1 MRRRDG
7 RSRHLARS
15 VEAGHPEFQ
24 HHRHHARDFKLAI
37 TETPRQFTTVFDTG
51 AKAVGDAGT
60 VAADALARRAG
71 GIGSTLGNA
80 AADAIIARVSNMP
93 INVNVNVNNKSGPDT
108 GAQKTAGD

>member
-1 MRRRDG
+1 MKQATQNFSTTATTLGTTVDG
-7 RSRHLARS
+7 
-15 VEAGHPEFQ
+15 
-24 HHRHHARDFKLAI
+24 FKLAI

-60 VAADALARRAG
+60 VAADALAGRAG

-93 INVNVNVNNKSGPDT
+93 INVNVNNKSGPDT
-108 GAQKTAGD
+108 GAQRTAGDD